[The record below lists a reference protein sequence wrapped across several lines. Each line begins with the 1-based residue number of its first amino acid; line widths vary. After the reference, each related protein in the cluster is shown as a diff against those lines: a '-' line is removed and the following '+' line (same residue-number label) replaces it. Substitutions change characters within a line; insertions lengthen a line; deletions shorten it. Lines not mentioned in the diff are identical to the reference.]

1 MVGKKL
7 ILTILCLIFFNG
19 ITYADQQIPPEI
31 YQWVQSSERM
41 NYYFNKEQMGYLVD
55 SKGKIDLTKLEVPT
69 LCTYDQVQI
78 QDVIQKR
85 RWRNQSTQN
94 YNLLVGRAEYLLF
107 DLTKHTV
114 TVTRH
119 EDLDYAWGILDFE
132 ENLEPVNLDD
142 LSVSSVEGRFYRAI
156 LDYAAKHQ
164 DELIARS
171 KGELSKEDQK
181 RLRKD

>member
-1 MVGKKL
+1 MIGRK
-7 ILTILCLIFFNG
+7 IFLTILSLFFLTG
-19 ITYADQQIPPEI
+19 ISSAEQEIPPEI

-41 NYYFNKEQMGYLVD
+41 NYFFNKQQICYRVNE
-55 SKGKIDLTKLEVPT
+55 KGFIDLTKLEVPT

-85 RWRNQSTQN
+85 RWRNQSTRN
-94 YNLLVGRAEYLLF
+94 YNLLVGRAEYLEF

-132 ENLEPVNLDD
+132 ENLPPVNLDD

-164 DELIARS
+164 EELISRT

-181 RLRKD
+181 RLRKS